1 MKLVAVGHL
10 PLAALLEG
18 GPSVAVNVVVK
29 GLVASSWSRVRHV
42 TFEGHL
48 TAIEPQMSSGYRHQL

>member
-1 MKLVAVGHL
+1 MAVGYL
-10 PLAALLEG
+10 LLAALLEDE
-18 GPSVAVNVVVK
+18 PAAAVNAIVI